1 MSSLE
6 LWHPG
11 LCQEGVARALRQTQG
26 VDTVLA
32 NLARLVVLEQRGQA
46 AWRSSFLR
54 AVTREEGGVAALVLG
69 QTEGVL
75 TLLTLVPPGEEVR
88 LAELHKLCH
97 ALVQVLTVLT
107 GPPASD

>member
-1 MSSLE
+1 M
-6 LWHPG
+6 
-11 LCQEGVARALRQTQG
+11 ARALRQTEG

-54 AVTREEGGVAALVLG
+54 AVRREEGGVAALVLG

-75 TLLTLVPPGEEVR
+75 ALLTLVPPGEEVT

-97 ALVQVLTVLT
+97 ALVQVLRVQS
-107 GPPASD
+107 GPPSSD